1 MTPWRGVVSLL
12 CLVFCFVSPLFSCFS
27 RGQAMGVVRFVQ
39 LWTVAANQTLVIP
52 TYVNA
57 CVPASLTDVQLLDSG
72 RCS

>member
-1 MTPWRGVVSLL
+1 
-12 CLVFCFVSPLFSCFS
+12 
-27 RGQAMGVVRFVQ
+27 MGVVRFVQ

-52 TYVNA
+52 MHVNA

>member
-1 MTPWRGVVSLL
+1 MTPWRGVVSVL
-12 CLVFCFVSPLFSCFS
+12 CLVFCFVYPLFSCVS

-52 TYVNA
+52 IHITV

>member
-1 MTPWRGVVSLL
+1 MAGVVSVL
-12 CLVFCFVSPLFSCFS
+12 CLVFSFVYPLFSCVS
-27 RGQAMGVVRFVQ
+27 RGQAMGIVRFVQ